1 MATESRPQRLTG
13 FVEGNVRTA
22 LRLEGLLMLLGS
34 AYGYHALGGS
44 GWTFA
49 ILFLA
54 PDLAFIAIVFGAK
67 ASSIAYNVAHTTSVP
82 IAGLIAAHMMNF
94 ASATPFLL
102 IWLAH
107 IGFDRAVGYGL
118 KYATGFDHTHLGLM
132 GQAKRLQTG
141 KPA

>member
-1 MATESRPQRLTG
+1 MNTRSRPERTTG
-13 FVEGNVRTA
+13 FVEGHIRSA
-22 LRLEGLLMLLGS
+22 LRLEGLLLLVAAIY
-34 AYGYHALGGS
+34 AYHSVGGS

-54 PDLAFIAIVFGAK
+54 PDLAFLAILFGPK

-82 IAGLIAAHMMNF
+82 FAGLIAAHAINF
-94 ASATPFLL
+94 AASTPFLL

-118 KYATGFDHTHLGLM
+118 KYSSAFDHTHLGLI
-132 GQAKRLQTG
+132 GQARLQANR
-141 KPA
+141 KMV